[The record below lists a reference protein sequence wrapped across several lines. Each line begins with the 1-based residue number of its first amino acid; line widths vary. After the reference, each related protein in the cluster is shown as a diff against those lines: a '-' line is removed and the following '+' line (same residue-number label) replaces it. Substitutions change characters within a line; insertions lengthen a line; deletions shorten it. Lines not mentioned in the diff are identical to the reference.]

1 MFLKGEKNRSKKMAT
16 TQGRGRSAYL
26 RNEEYVYGNAARALQ
41 PVQVEEKKE
50 LHLSHRARRNRERAT
65 HMNLGYVLFLTFAIV
80 ATGTA
85 CLQYL
90 KLQSE
95 ITNSV
100 QRISVLESQLNEIKA
115 ENDDTES
122 RIKGTVG
129 LEEIKKRAMNELGM
143 QYATPDQIVKYAS
156 DDTDYVRQYIDID

>member
-1 MFLKGEKNRSKKMAT
+1 MAA
-16 TQGRGRSAYL
+16 TQGRGRSAY
-26 RNEEYVYGNAARALQ
+26 RQNEDYIYGNTARALK
-41 PVQVEEKKE
+41 PVQVEEPREKK
-50 LHLSHRARRNRERAT
+50 LSHRARRNRDRAR
-65 HMNLGYVLFLTFAIV
+65 HMSFGYVLFLTVAIM
-80 ATGTA
+80 ATGVG

-100 QRISVLESQLNEIKA
+100 KRISVLESQLNEIKA

-143 QYATPDQIVKYAS
+143 QYATPEQIVKYES

>member
-1 MFLKGEKNRSKKMAT
+1 MAA
-16 TQGRGRSAYL
+16 TQGRGRSAY
-26 RNEEYVYGNAARALQ
+26 RHNEDYIYGNTARALK
-41 PVQVEEKKE
+41 PVQVEEPREKK
-50 LHLSHRARRNRERAT
+50 LSHRARRNRDRAR
-65 HMNLGYVLFLTFAIV
+65 HMSFGYVLFLTVAIM
-80 ATGTA
+80 ATGVG

-100 QRISVLESQLNEIKA
+100 KRISVLESQLNEIKA

-143 QYATPDQIVKYAS
+143 QYATPEQIVKYES

>member
-1 MFLKGEKNRSKKMAT
+1 MAA
-16 TQGRGRSAYL
+16 TQGRGRSAY
-26 RNEEYVYGNAARALQ
+26 RERDEYVYGNTARALR
-41 PVQVEEKKE
+41 PVQVDEPPEKK
-50 LHLSHRARRNRERAT
+50 LSHRARRNRERAT
-65 HMNLGYVLFLTFAIV
+65 HMNFGYVLFLTLAIV
-80 ATGTA
+80 ATGIG

-100 QRISVLESQLNEIKA
+100 KRISILESRLNEIRA

-129 LEEIKKRAMNELGM
+129 LEEIKKRAMSELGM
-143 QYATPDQIVKYAS
+143 QYATPDQIVKYES

>member
-1 MFLKGEKNRSKKMAT
+1 MAA
-16 TQGRGRSAYL
+16 TQGRGRSTYR
-26 RNEEYVYGNAARALQ
+26 RNDEYVYGNTARALR
-41 PVQVEEKKE
+41 PVQVEEPKEKK
-50 LHLSHRARRNRERAT
+50 LSNRARRNRERAT
-65 HMNLGYVLFLTFAIV
+65 HMNFGYVFFLTLAIV
-80 ATGTA
+80 ATGIG

-100 QRISVLESQLNEIKA
+100 KRISVLESQLNEIKA

-129 LEEIKKRAMNELGM
+129 LEEIKRRAMNELGM
-143 QYATPDQIVKYAS
+143 QYATPEQIVKYDS

>member
-1 MFLKGEKNRSKKMAT
+1 MAA
-16 TQGRGRSAYL
+16 TQGRGRSAY
-26 RNEEYVYGNAARALQ
+26 RQNEEYVYGNAARALQ
-41 PVQVEEKKE
+41 PVQVEEPKG
-50 LHLSHRARRNRERAT
+50 LHLSHRARRNRERAG
-65 HMNLGYVLFLTFAIV
+65 HMNLGYVLFLTLAIV
-80 ATGTA
+80 ATGIG

-100 QRISVLESQLNEIKA
+100 KRISVLESRLNEIKA

-143 QYATPDQIVKYAS
+143 QYATPEQIVKYSS

>member
-1 MFLKGEKNRSKKMAT
+1 MA
-16 TQGRGRSAYL
+16 RRE
-26 RNEEYVYGNAARALQ
+26 EEYVYGNTARALR
-41 PVQVEEKKE
+41 PVQVETPKSMQ
-50 LHLSHRARRNRERAT
+50 LSHRARRNRERAG
-65 HMNLGYVLFLTFAIV
+65 HMNFGYVLFLTFAIV
-80 ATGTA
+80 ITGIG

-100 QRISVLESQLNEIKA
+100 KRISVLESRLNEIKA

-122 RIKGTVG
+122 RIKGAVG

-143 QYATPDQIVKYAS
+143 QYATPEQIVKYES

>member
-1 MFLKGEKNRSKKMAT
+1 MAR
-16 TQGRGRSAYL
+16 TQGRGTAAYR
-26 RNEEYVYGNAARALQ
+26 RNEDYVYGNTARALR
-41 PVQVEEKKE
+41 PVEVEAPREQK
-50 LHLSHRARRNRERAT
+50 LSHRARRNRDRAA
-65 HMNLGYVLFLTFAIV
+65 HMSFGYVFFLTLAIV
-80 ATGTA
+80 ATGIG

-100 QRISVLESQLNEIKA
+100 KRISALEIELNEIKD

-143 QYATPDQIVKYAS
+143 QYATPEQIVKYES

>member
-1 MFLKGEKNRSKKMAT
+1 MTT
-16 TQGRGRSAYL
+16 TQGRAKNMAR
-26 RNEEYVYGNAARALQ
+26 REEEYVYGNTARALK
-41 PVQVEEKKE
+41 PVQVETPKSM
-50 LHLSHRARRNRERAT
+50 HLSHRARRNRERAG
-65 HMNLGYVLFLTFAIV
+65 HMNFGYVLFLTFAIMI
-80 ATGTA
+80 TGIG

-90 KLQSE
+90 RLQSE

-100 QRISVLESQLNEIKA
+100 KRISILESRLNEIKA

-122 RIKGTVG
+122 RIKGAVG

-143 QYATPDQIVKYAS
+143 QYATQDQIVKYAS